1 MPPSYLPPQAGEED
15 TRLRGTDEVAGCA
28 PRTRDT
34 IERCAMRTLR
44 VNSLH
49 GMTNLQMRHIAQPA
63 QTVILIATLLIAGK
77 VIAATQD
84 YPSRPLRLV
93 TPVAAGGGADATVR
107 MLANKL
113 SETFNQRVVV
123 DNRPG
128 ASNIIG
134 TDIVAKATPD
144 GYTILW
150 VSSTHAINA
159 GVRRGKLPFDPLD
172 DFAPVTLFAKI
183 PFILVVH
190 PSLPAKSVP
199 ELLALARA
207 KPGQTHY
214 ASAGIGSTSHFAGE
228 LLKKLAKLDMLHVA
242 YKGSAA
248 LTAVVGG
255 ETPILFTGPL
265 SVLPHAKAGRLRAL
279 AVSTAKRSP
288 AFPELPTVAEGGAP
302 GYEYTSW
309 YGLLAPRRTPAP
321 LVNILSGAV
330 AQALK
335 TKEVSAFLSGEGF
348 ELDGNG
354 PAAFRGFLAAEVAK
368 YIELTPTIAGLRID

>member
-1 MPPSYLPPQAGEED
+1 V
-15 TRLRGTDEVAGCA
+15 EVA
-28 PRTRDT
+28 
-34 IERCAMRTLR
+34 
-44 VNSLH
+44 
-49 GMTNLQMRHIAQPA
+49 
-63 QTVILIATLLIAGK
+63 
-77 VIAATQD
+77 AATTYALGVVALLVACHAGAASQD
-84 YPSRPLRLV
+84 YPNRPLRLV
-93 TPVAAGGGADATVR
+93 TPVLAGGGADATVR
-107 MLANKL
+107 MLAGKL
-113 SETFNQRVVV
+113 SETYNQRVVV

-159 GVRRGKLPFDPLD
+159 GVRRGKLPFDPLK
-172 DFAPVTLFAKI
+172 DFETITLFAKI

-190 PSLPAKSVP
+190 PSLPVKSVQ
-199 ELLALARA
+199 ELIALARA
-207 KPGQTHY
+207 KPGQINY

-228 LLKKLAKLDMLHVA
+228 LMKKLAKVDMLHVA

-248 LTAVVGG
+248 LLAVVGG
-255 ETPILFTGPL
+255 ETPVLFTGPL

-279 AVSTAKRSP
+279 AVSTAKRST

-309 YGLLAPRRTPAP
+309 YGLLAPRNTPAAI
-321 LVNILSGAV
+321 VGSLSTAV

-335 TKEVSAFLSGEGF
+335 TKEVSSFLSGEGF

-354 PAAFRGFLAAEVAK
+354 PAAFRNFLAAEVAK

>member
-1 MPPSYLPPQAGEED
+1 MGPG
-15 TRLRGTDEVAGCA
+15 GVEVAASTISRQLIRSPEGVQRIPGLPA
-28 PRTRDT
+28 PDF
-34 IERCAMRTLR
+34 ISFHPGYGIFCSVA
-44 VNSLH
+44 
-49 GMTNLQMRHIAQPA
+49 
-63 QTVILIATLLIAGK
+63 LLAA
-77 VIAATQD
+77 VSAIAAPLD
-84 YPSRPLRLV
+84 YPNRPLRLV
-93 TPVAAGGGADATVR
+93 TPVLAGGGADATVR

-113 SETFNQRVVV
+113 AETFNQRVVV

-159 GVRRGKLPFDPLD
+159 GVRRGRLPFDPLG
-172 DFAPVTLFAKI
+172 DFAPITLFAKI

-190 PSLPAKSVP
+190 PALPVKSVP
-199 ELLALARA
+199 ELIALARA
-207 KPGQTHY
+207 KPERLNY

-228 LLKKLAKLDMLHVA
+228 LLKKLAKIDLVHVA

-248 LTAVVGG
+248 LLAVVGG

-288 AFPELPTVAEGGAP
+288 AFPELPTVAEGGVP

-309 YGLLAPRRTPAP
+309 YGLLAPRRTPAAIID
-321 LVNILSGAV
+321 VLSGAV

-348 ELDGNG
+348 ELDGSG
-354 PAAFRGFLAAEVAK
+354 PAAFRIFLPARSPN
-368 YIELTPTIAGLRID
+368 TSS

>member
-1 MPPSYLPPQAGEED
+1 M
-15 TRLRGTDEVAGCA
+15 GTGGVEMVTPAIDALTCSPEGAQRIPGYSILCIALVTVACFNA
-28 PRTRDT
+28 
-34 IERCAMRTLR
+34 
-44 VNSLH
+44 N
-49 GMTNLQMRHIAQPA
+49 
-63 QTVILIATLLIAGK
+63 
-77 VIAATQD
+77 AAD
-84 YPSRPLRLV
+84 YPNRPLRLV
-93 TPVAAGGGADATVR
+93 TPVLAGGGADATVR
-107 MLANKL
+107 MLAGKL

-159 GVRRGKLPFDPLD
+159 GVRRGRLPFDPVK
-172 DFAPVTLFAKI
+172 DFEPITLFAKI

-190 PSLPAKSVP
+190 PSLPVKSVQ
-199 ELLALARA
+199 ELIALARA
-207 KPGQTHY
+207 KPGQLNY

-228 LLKKLAKLDMLHVA
+228 LMKKLAKIDLLHVA

-248 LTAVVGG
+248 LLAVVGG

-288 AFPELPTVAEGGAP
+288 AFPELPTVAEGGAT

-309 YGLLAPRRTPAP
+309 YGLLAPRHTPAP
-321 LVNILSGAV
+321 VIATLSNAV

-335 TKEVSAFLSGEGF
+335 TREASSFLTGEGF

-354 PAAFRGFLAAEVAK
+354 PAAFRGFLATEVAK
-368 YIELTPTIAGLRID
+368 YIDLTPTIDGLKID

>member
-1 MPPSYLPPQAGEED
+1 V
-15 TRLRGTDEVAGCA
+15 GTGGVEVA
-28 PRTRDT
+28 
-34 IERCAMRTLR
+34 
-44 VNSLH
+44 
-49 GMTNLQMRHIAQPA
+49 
-63 QTVILIATLLIAGK
+63 
-77 VIAATQD
+77 AATTHALGVVALLVAGSASAASQD
-84 YPSRPLRLV
+84 YPNRPLRLV
-93 TPVAAGGGADATVR
+93 TPVLAGGGADATVR
-107 MLANKL
+107 MLAGKL

-159 GVRRGKLPFDPLD
+159 GVRHGKLPFDPLNS
-172 DFAPVTLFAKI
+172 FEPITLFAKI

-190 PSLPAKSVP
+190 PSLPVKSVP
-199 ELLALARA
+199 ELIALARA
-207 KPGQTHY
+207 KPGQINY

-228 LLKKLAKLDMLHVA
+228 LMKKLAKIDMLHVA

-248 LTAVVGG
+248 LLAVVGG

-279 AVSTAKRSP
+279 AVSTAKRST
-288 AFPELPTVAEGGAP
+288 AFPDLPTVAEGGAP

-309 YGLLAPRRTPAP
+309 YGLLAPRHTPAAI
-321 LVNILSGAV
+321 VGSLSTAV

-335 TKEVSAFLSGEGF
+335 TKEVSSFLTGEGF

-354 PAAFRGFLAAEVAK
+354 PAAFRDFLAAEVAK
-368 YIELTPTIAGLRID
+368 YIDLTPTIAGLHID